1 MSSRPTAPDSGLQQL
16 ADEGFRVEVHQQHL
30 LVHAVP
36 YVNAARQV
44 KRGTLACLYVKSGD
58 RVLPPNSLNGGDN
71 HQVWWQGEFPCFADG
86 QLMAGLGEDHN
97 AQELFPGFTIQH
109 RFSNKPLGVEHYQD
123 HYEKVK
129 HYVTLI
135 QAQAGVLEPWSRAQA
150 GGVVMSDDESSVF
163 RYPDTASARAEI
175 IMTSAQLAIG
185 KVAIVGVGGTGSYV
199 LDQLAKTPV
208 QEIHLFDGDLFE
220 QHTAFRSPGAATGAE
235 IEARLPKTEIF
246 RRRYDAMHRGVVSH
260 PYFLDRANVAEL
272 EGFSFVFVCVDRA
285 EARRLVFEFLQA
297 KRIPFVD
304 VGMNLQQVKGS
315 LKLVGSC
322 RATLVAPERGDHV
335 DQCVPMSERDDD
347 VIYRQN
353 IQIADM
359 NALNAQLAV
368 MLWKQY
374 CGFYQADF
382 DTRNL
387 VFAVNMNSLARM
399 VGTTGALD
407 ET

>member
-1 MSSRPTAPDSGLQQL
+1 MSSKPIAPDSGLQQL
-16 ADEGFRVEVHQQHL
+16 ADEGFRVEVRQQHL

-36 YVNAARQV
+36 FVNAGKQV
-44 KRGTLACLYVKSGD
+44 KRGTLVCLYVQSGD
-58 RVLPPNSLNGGDN
+58 RVLAPNGLNGGDN
-71 HQVWWQGEFPCFADG
+71 HQVWWQGESPCFADG
-86 QLMAGLGEDHN
+86 QLLVGLGEDHN
-97 AQELFPGFTIQH
+97 VQELFPGFTIQH
-109 RFSNKPLGVEHYQD
+109 RFSNKPMGVEHYQD

-129 HYVTLI
+129 HYVMLI
-135 QAQAGVLEPWSRAQA
+135 QAQAGVLEPWSQAQT
-150 GGVVMSDDESSVF
+150 GGVVESDDDDSVF

-220 QHTAFRSPGAATGAE
+220 QHTAFRSPGAATEAE
-235 IEARLPKTEIF
+235 IDARLPKTEIF

-260 PYFLDRANVAEL
+260 PYFLDKANVAEL
-272 EGFSFVFVCVDRA
+272 EGFSFVFVCVDGA
-285 EARRLVFEFLQA
+285 EARQLVFEFLRA

-322 RATLVAPERGDHV
+322 RATLVAPERDDHV
-335 DQCVPMSERDDD
+335 DRCVPMDDGGD
-347 VIYRQN
+347 DAIYRQN

-359 NALNAQLAV
+359 NGLNAQLAV

-387 VFAVNMNSLARM
+387 VFAVNMSSLARM
-399 VGTTGALD
+399 VGSAGATD
-407 ET
+407 EA